1 MKTSDDS
8 PSLTTRLR
16 VSLGLA
22 ALCAA
27 GAVLLAGWPRDWIEG
42 AFGVEPDGGSGFF
55 ELLAIVVLAA
65 VAAAL
70 TARVVLARRLR
81 RSSAREVA

>member
-1 MKTSDDS
+1 MKIRDDS
-8 PSLTTRLR
+8 PSLTTGQR

-22 ALCAA
+22 VLCAA

-65 VAAAL
+65 AAAVL
-70 TARVVLARRLR
+70 TARVVWVRRLR
-81 RSSAREVA
+81 RSSAGEVA